1 MNNRKNN
8 NIKISGLILLVSTIL
23 FFVIQLNIPTVLFFA
38 IRAMN
43 FSLLHEVKNQNN
55 EVKEIFEQKDI
66 VSAFQFQLEILKTG
80 YEDSDKY
87 KKDIDG
93 FLSNEG
99 INGGKTIFVDK
110 YCYAEFKIIN
120 LVATGSRIDGRQISA
135 TKVEDENNNNL
146 DYITFYPSNNKN
158 NTLGMSRT
166 GWMSRGDWKTGV
178 VAFDCAKTNN
188 STYMISFSSCA
199 LRGGC
204 GDENENSC
212 LGNSKCP
219 YKSYQEYKR
228 DIKFKIQI

>member
-1 MNNRKNN
+1 MNKRKNN
-8 NIKISGLILLVSTIL
+8 NIKISGLILLVSIIL
-23 FFVIQLNIPTVLFFA
+23 FFVIQLNIPSVLFFA

-43 FSLLHEVKNQNN
+43 FSLLHEVKNRNN
-55 EVKEIFEQKDI
+55 EVKEVFEQKDI

-87 KKDIDG
+87 KKDIDN
-93 FLSNEG
+93 FLSNES

-110 YCYAEFKIIN
+110 YCYAEFKITN
-120 LVATGSRIDGRQISA
+120 LVTSGSRIDGRNISA

-158 NTLGMSRT
+158 NTLRMGT
-166 GWMSRGDWKTGV
+166 GDWKTGV
-178 VAFDCAKTNN
+178 VAFDCAKTNK
-188 STYMISFSSCA
+188 STYMVSFSSCA

>member
-8 NIKISGLILLVSTIL
+8 NIKISGLILLVSITL
-23 FFVIQLNIPTVLFFA
+23 LYVIQLNIPSFLFFA

-55 EVKEIFEQKDI
+55 EVKEVFEQKDI

-87 KKDIDG
+87 KKDIDI

-110 YCYAEFKIIN
+110 YCYAEFKITN
-120 LVATGSRIDGRQISA
+120 LVNSGSRIDGRNISA

-146 DYITFYPSNNKN
+146 DYITFYPTNNKN
-158 NTLGMSRT
+158 NTLRMGT
-166 GWMSRGDWKTGV
+166 GDWKTGV
-178 VAFDCAKTNN
+178 VVFDCVKTNN

-204 GDENENSC
+204 GDENENDC
-212 LGNSKCP
+212 LGNSKCL
-219 YKSYQEYKR
+219 YKSYQEYIR
-228 DIKFKIQI
+228 DIKFKIEI

>member
-8 NIKISGLILLVSTIL
+8 NIKISALIFLVSIMV
-23 FFVIQLNIPTVLFFA
+23 FYVIQLNIPTFLFFA
-38 IRAMN
+38 IRSMN

-55 EVKEIFEQKDI
+55 EVKEVFEQKDI
-66 VSAFQFQLEILKTG
+66 ISGFQFQLEILKTG

-87 KKDIDG
+87 KKDIDS

-99 INGGKTIFVDK
+99 INSGKTSFVDK
-110 YCYAEFKIIN
+110 YCYAEFKITT
-120 LVATGSRIDGRQISA
+120 LVADGTRIDGRHISA

-146 DYITFYPSNNKN
+146 DYITFYPSNNRN
-158 NTLGMSRT
+158 NTDMSNLG
-166 GWMSRGDWKTGV
+166 GWKTGV
-178 VAFDCAKTNN
+178 VAFDCAKSNN

-212 LGNSKCP
+212 LGNSKCR
-219 YKSYQEYKR
+219 YKSYQEYIR
-228 DIKFKIQI
+228 DVKFKIQI

>member
-1 MNNRKNN
+1 MNKRKNN
-8 NIKISGLILLVSTIL
+8 NIKISGLILLVSIIL
-23 FFVIQLNIPTVLFFA
+23 FFVIQLNIPSVLFFA

-55 EVKEIFEQKDI
+55 EVKEVFEQKDI

-87 KKDIDG
+87 KKDIDS
-93 FLSNEG
+93 FLSNES

-110 YCYAEFKIIN
+110 YCYAEFKITN
-120 LVATGSRIDGRQISA
+120 LVASGSRIDGRNISA

-158 NTLGMSRT
+158 NTDMSNP
-166 GWMSRGDWKTGV
+166 GDWKTGV

-188 STYMISFSSCA
+188 STYMVSFSSCA